1 MSQLDSWM
9 IPRGFRA
16 RPGSDGIEL
25 QRDPAVRVARR
36 VRGVLTSIHRDIQAG
51 SCVRVRRILS
61 QPTEVYRL
69 ELERSD
75 LRCQRITLLDGDTL
89 ETLLEELG
97 EQTVSE
103 RILFS

>member
-1 MSQLDSWM
+1 M

-16 RPGSDGIEL
+16 RVGDSGLE
-25 QRDPAVRVARR
+25 RDPGVRAARR
-36 VRGVLTSIHRDIQAG
+36 VRGVLTSLHRDIRAG
-51 SCVRVRRILS
+51 CRVRVRRVLS
-61 QPTEVYRL
+61 QPVELYRL

-75 LRCQRITLLDGDTL
+75 LRCQRTTLLDGDAL

-103 RILFS
+103 SILFG

>member
-1 MSQLDSWM
+1 MSTLDTWM

-16 RPGSDGIEL
+16 RTGAGGLEL
-25 QRDPAVRVARR
+25 ERDPALRAARR

-51 SCVRVRRILS
+51 SRVRVRRIFSHPIEL
-61 QPTEVYRL
+61 YRL

-75 LRCQRITLLDGDTL
+75 LRCQRTTLLDADTL

-97 EQTVSE
+97 EQTIAEQV
-103 RILFS
+103 LFG